1 MSWRRQLAK
10 FGALFRRAKPGDD
23 LAEEIRS
30 HLEMEEQENLESGM
44 PPEEAHYAALR
55 RFGNVTLAQERS
67 REMWGWNSV
76 ETFLQDLRYGLRQL
90 RRSPGFTAVA
100 VLTLALGIGAN
111 TAIFSLIDAILLRT
125 LPVSHPESLVV
136 LASFSRD
143 GRVGDFGY
151 PDYLI
156 VRDGNRA
163 FSGVLAASSQA
174 RIDVGMGAE
183 TEVAL
188 RKIVST
194 NYFSVLGVQPFL
206 GRVFSNEDESLQ
218 VAVISNRFW
227 KRSFAGSPSVVGKQI
242 GLDGLPFSIVGVAP
256 PEFLGETVGEAPD
269 IWATVSLMPASRRNL
284 PGFTWLNLMGRLKP
298 GVQAQQASADLSLL
312 LPQIPDGVSRGG
324 FIHRIAV
331 ETGNRGSSGLRD
343 SLSVPLNILMA
354 VVAVVLLIACAN
366 LASLQLARAATRQ
379 REIAIRLA
387 LGAGR
392 GRIVRQLMTE
402 SVLLAL
408 LGGVLGLL
416 FAVWTERFLL
426 SLVAGVGRAITV
438 DLRPDIH
445 ILGFTGVISVA
456 TGVLFGLAPALQA
469 ARQGAGAGLKLNSRI
484 LADGGRRWGLKD
496 GLIAMQV
503 ALSLLLSVVG
513 GLFIRT
519 IQNQYCPVK
528 TRTDSAA
535 CRDSGFR
542 FHRQS

>member
-10 FGALFRRAKPGDD
+10 LGALFRRSKPVDD
-23 LAEEIRS
+23 LEEEIRS

-44 PPEEAHYAALR
+44 PPDEAHYAALR

-343 SLSVPLNILMA
+343 SLSVTLNILMA

-366 LASLQLARAATRQ
+366 LASLQLARAGNTTKRDRYSPRAWR
-379 REIAIRLA
+379 RPRPHRPAIDDGKRA
-387 LGAGR
+387 AG
-392 GRIVRQLMTE
+392 I
-402 SVLLAL
+402 
-408 LGGVLGLL
+408 
-416 FAVWTERFLL
+416 
-426 SLVAGVGRAITV
+426 VGRRAWTSV
-438 DLRPDIH
+438 CRLDRAVFAEPGCRCRPCDH
-445 ILGFTGVISVA
+445 
-456 TGVLFGLAPALQA
+456 
-469 ARQGAGAGLKLNSRI
+469 
-484 LADGGRRWGLKD
+484 
-496 GLIAMQV
+496 
-503 ALSLLLSVVG
+503 
-513 GLFIRT
+513 
-519 IQNQYCPVK
+519 
-528 TRTDSAA
+528 
-535 CRDSGFR
+535 SGPP
-542 FHRQS
+542 S